1 VTEAVPRARLD
12 ERHRY
17 WVDRMV
23 QAAPAA
29 ITLAKRALNS
39 SLRQQAA
46 IHMDMSLGMETLSFL
61 TEDYREGIAALTGKR
76 VPKFVGR

>member
-1 VTEAVPRARLD
+1 ML
-12 ERHRY
+12 
-17 WVDRMV
+17 

-29 ITLAKRALNS
+29 VTLTKRALNS
-39 SLRQQAA
+39 AIRQQAA

-76 VPKFVGR
+76 DPKFTGR